1 MTPKPEFLGI
11 FRFIKYVF
19 IFGCIGSYKQVD
31 HNSIVVTHEL
41 SCSVAYGILIP

>member
-1 MTPKPEFLGI
+1 MSPKPAFLGI

-31 HNSIVVTHEL
+31 PVVKAHGL
-41 SCSVAYGILIP
+41 DSCDS